1 MANGYGSSS
10 SSSSASYSPRTTT
23 NISRPPAPPGF
34 HYMPDGSL
42 MSDAEHKKLYG
53 EKIQNRSSR
62 IIRNFKIDT
71 NDIIST
77 GEQRSFLIVGDRDA
91 VFTLFIL
98 NNHDKYYNFDTNTFD
113 TAQSSLEGVISSS
126 GVYSGSIEFPALPD
140 TNTDSYTFHLISSI
154 KDNTKHADYVEVRF
168 PDNTIDFNSS
178 SGSSSAVLLKKIYQ
192 HADKTLTLTAISPNN
207 PTPFQSVSL
216 TNHQETIQG
225 QKSGL
230 KSSFTIVVTAQ
241 ALRNFVIKRKI
252 TENHFLAYTERT
264 IGSAGVP
271 IDGEDVSASTYYRW
285 PVTNILGLNKGMLAI
300 GNNVT
305 AGSQIGDYI
314 EAVEETI
321 ITKSEGLKSVLTSEK
336 SKRDVITNF
345 VPAIKA
351 TGTATVTNG
360 VVVSQAGEIVFN
372 KKQADALKDDTIKI
386 YGYGVD
392 SINSLTGYDVKFS
405 NLKVELTA
413 PTATTTAAVTN
424 STSIPISERAGIRDL
439 VSTVTGN
446 GIKKSS
452 ALPVVQSGAGAVNG
466 AGTIV
471 VDTAQTLDNGV
482 TLTFG
487 QAGRVATIT
496 GDIEILKP
504 GNEDVTLRVD
514 LEQILTAV

>member
-1 MANGYGSSS
+1 
-10 SSSSASYSPRTTT
+10 
-23 NISRPPAPPGF
+23 
-34 HYMPDGSL
+34 
-42 MSDAEHKKLYG
+42 
-53 EKIQNRSSR
+53 
-62 IIRNFKIDT
+62 
-71 NDIIST
+71 
-77 GEQRSFLIVGDRDA
+77 
-91 VFTLFIL
+91 
-98 NNHDKYYNFDTNTFD
+98 
-113 TAQSSLEGVISSS
+113 
-126 GVYSGSIEFPALPD
+126 
-140 TNTDSYTFHLISSI
+140 
-154 KDNTKHADYVEVRF
+154 
-168 PDNTIDFNSS
+168 
-178 SGSSSAVLLKKIYQ
+178 
-192 HADKTLTLTAISPNN
+192 
-207 PTPFQSVSL
+207 
-216 TNHQETIQG
+216 
-225 QKSGL
+225 
-230 KSSFTIVVTAQ
+230 
-241 ALRNFVIKRKI
+241 
-252 TENHFLAYTERT
+252 
-264 IGSAGVP
+264 
-271 IDGEDVSASTYYRW
+271 
-285 PVTNILGLNKGMLAI
+285 MLAI